1 MNDEWARNTVMRE
14 ATGPDV
20 GWETSPI
27 LPKGHSLTGPEGLD
41 FSEDFNWILF

>member
-1 MNDEWARNTVMRE
+1 MGKEYGDEGSDRS
-14 ATGPDV
+14 DV